1 MSMKDKFTD
10 FKNKKI
16 NCIYQCFVVVV
27 DDVPL
32 TEVTHS
38 IERAYEIAKP
48 YINVNDVRIMGQL
61 ARVAP
66 VKEDTKNET
75 E

>member
-1 MSMKDKFTD
+1 MSMKKLTE

-32 TEVTHS
+32 SRVSHS
-38 IERAYEIAKP
+38 IEEAYEIARP
-48 YINVNDVRIMGQL
+48 YLKVNDVRIMGQI
-61 ARVAP
+61 ARVTPKLEA
-66 VKEDTKNET
+66 TKNEA

>member
-27 DDVPL
+27 DGVPL
-32 TEVTHS
+32 SEVTHS
-38 IERAYEIAKP
+38 IERAYEIAKS
-48 YINVNDVRIMGQL
+48 YLTVNDVRIMGQL
-61 ARVAP
+61 ARVTP
-66 VKEDTKNET
+66 NKEVTENEAK
-75 E
+75 